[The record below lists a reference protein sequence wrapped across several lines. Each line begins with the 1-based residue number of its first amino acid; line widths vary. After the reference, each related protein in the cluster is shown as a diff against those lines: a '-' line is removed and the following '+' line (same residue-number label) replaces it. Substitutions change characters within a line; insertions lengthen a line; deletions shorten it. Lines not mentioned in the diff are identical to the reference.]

1 MVSESL
7 LCVDFLKFIAFLW
20 ALKFL
25 YPKFLYHGIEKK
37 KNEEEKEVVLL
48 YIMDHIIYKHN
59 EKFDSDIFFFLLP
72 FYGVA

>member
-1 MVSESL
+1 MEY
-7 LCVDFLKFIAFLW
+7 K
-20 ALKFL
+20 K
-25 YPKFLYHGIEKK
+25 KK